1 LIGAPV
7 DSALPPKADNCRHEY
22 DVRFVPKADI
32 APRQRAFARNGT
44 QFVAS
49 RILRGGDASTALARA
64 TATTALATLLG
75 AATGGLTSV
84 LATWLAHRTQA
95 RAQWLEQDTLRK
107 QVLYKEF
114 IESAARCYVHA
125 LQHEEADI
133 PGLVDLYAK
142 IDRMRILSST
152 KVVETAE
159 RIARKI
165 LDTYPE
171 PDKSFMELREMV
183 NSGSV
188 NLIREFS
195 EACRA
200 EFETLRIA

>member
-1 LIGAPV
+1 V
-7 DSALPPKADNCRHEY
+7 D
-22 DVRFVPKADI
+22 
-32 APRQRAFARNGT
+32 
-44 QFVAS
+44 
-49 RILRGGDASTALARA
+49 A

-84 LATWLAHRTQA
+84 LATWLAHRTQV

-107 QVLYKEF
+107 QDLYKEF

-159 RIARKI
+159 RIVRKI
-165 LDTYPE
+165 IDTYLE

>member
-1 LIGAPV
+1 V
-7 DSALPPKADNCRHEY
+7 D
-22 DVRFVPKADI
+22 
-32 APRQRAFARNGT
+32 
-44 QFVAS
+44 
-49 RILRGGDASTALARA
+49 A
-64 TATTALATLLG
+64 TVTTALATLLG

-84 LATWLAHRTQA
+84 LATWLAHRTQV

-107 QVLYKEF
+107 QDLYKEF

-142 IDRMRILSST
+142 IDRMRIQSST

-165 LDTYPE
+165 LDTYLE

>member
-1 LIGAPV
+1 MPA
-7 DSALPPKADNCRHEY
+7 
-22 DVRFVPKADI
+22 
-32 APRQRAFARNGT
+32 
-44 QFVAS
+44 
-49 RILRGGDASTALARA
+49 DAS
-64 TATTALATLLG
+64 ATTALATLLG

-84 LATWLAHRTQA
+84 FATWLTHRTQA
-95 RAQWLEQDTLRK
+95 RAQWLEQDTLRR
-107 QVLYKEF
+107 QDLYKEF

-165 LDTYPE
+165 LDTYLE
-171 PDKSFMELREMV
+171 PDKSFIELREMV

-188 NLIREFS
+188 NPIREFS
-195 EACRA
+195 EACRV
-200 EFETLRIA
+200 EFEMVRIA

>member
-1 LIGAPV
+1 M
-7 DSALPPKADNCRHEY
+7 
-22 DVRFVPKADI
+22 
-32 APRQRAFARNGT
+32 
-44 QFVAS
+44 
-49 RILRGGDASTALARA
+49 DATV
-64 TATTALATLLG
+64 TTALATLLG

-84 LATWLAHRTQA
+84 LATWLAHRTQV

-107 QVLYKEF
+107 QDLYKEF

-125 LQHEEADI
+125 LQHEEPDI

-159 RIARKI
+159 HIARKI
-165 LDTYPE
+165 LDTYLE
-171 PDKSFMELREMV
+171 ADKSFIELREMV
-183 NSGSV
+183 KSGSV

>member
-1 LIGAPV
+1 M
-7 DSALPPKADNCRHEY
+7 
-22 DVRFVPKADI
+22 
-32 APRQRAFARNGT
+32 
-44 QFVAS
+44 
-49 RILRGGDASTALARA
+49 DAS
-64 TATTALATLLG
+64 ATTALATLLG

-84 LATWLAHRTQA
+84 FATWLVHRTQA

-107 QVLYKEF
+107 QDLYKEF

-165 LDTYPE
+165 LDTYLE
-171 PDKSFMELREMV
+171 PDKSFIELREMV

>member
-1 LIGAPV
+1 M
-7 DSALPPKADNCRHEY
+7 D
-22 DVRFVPKADI
+22 
-32 APRQRAFARNGT
+32 
-44 QFVAS
+44 
-49 RILRGGDASTALARA
+49 A

-84 LATWLAHRTQA
+84 PATWLAHRTQA

-107 QVLYKEF
+107 QDLYKEF

-125 LQHEEADI
+125 LQHEEEKADI

-142 IDRMRILSST
+142 IDRMRIVSSI

-165 LDTYPE
+165 LDTYLE
-171 PDKSFMELREMV
+171 PDKSFIELREMV